1 MEEEQEEEQEEE
13 ESQKAASRFH
23 IFSEMSKGNVTFLY
37 FLERQKVTPRFYIF
51 ARTSEGVFCLSLT
64 NSKVP

>member
-23 IFSEMSKGNVTFLY
+23 IFSGMSKGSVTFLY

-51 ARTSEGVFCLSLT
+51 SRTSAGMFCPSVM